1 MSAHFAIPATTFVLR
16 AILEARIKAAYAPFQ
31 PPKVSIEPPPRP
43 PAPPAGNGQVAPEA
57 AGLILYMHHA
67 GPNATWRNMHDPH
80 VDASGKRFRRA
91 PLVLDLYYILAA
103 QGLDLEREALL
114 GIGMSAFHRNGIV
127 PRPMIQALLGAFP
140 PPNNPQKL
148 MDKLTGE
155 PLHDPTNQPEQITIS
170 QQPVDVDMSTKLWSA
185 LQSPIR
191 PCANYLV
198 TTVFL
203 DTGEAFPVRPEVQS
217 FVIAARPVPDP
228 DADPAGDALLSTTEE
243 P

>member
-16 AILEARIKAAYAPFQ
+16 AILEARVKAAYAPFQ
-31 PPKVSIEPPPRP
+31 PPKVSVEPPPRP
-43 PAPPAGNGQVAPEA
+43 PAPPAGNGQAVPEA
-57 AGLILYMHHA
+57 PGLILYMHHA
-67 GPNATWRNMHDPH
+67 GPNATWRNMYDPH
-80 VDASGKRFRRA
+80 VDASGKRFRKA
-91 PLVLDLYYILAA
+91 PLVLDLHYMLVA

-155 PLHDPTNQPEQITIS
+155 PLHDPAHQPEQITIS

-185 LQSPIR
+185 LQSPVR

-203 DTGEAFPVRPEVQS
+203 DTGEVFPAPPEVES
-217 FVIAARPVPDP
+217 LVMAARPVPDP
-228 DADPAGDALLSTTEE
+228 NADPAEDALLRTEG